1 MITMKA
7 HIAGGAPERVWLQ
20 AGGIKLPCKYF
31 VYRPKEFKAQVKS
44 ELHERQLTSTLVDHI
59 A

>member
-44 ELHERQLTSTLVDHI
+44 ELHERQ
-59 A
+59 